1 MGCHAL
7 LQGIFSTQGLNL
19 HLMSPALAGGFFTT
33 EPPGKP
39 PSAWVAAGKGML
51 SQAPC
56 RPSCS
61 PPIPPP
67 APLTVAPVVCT
78 RGSLDPLAA
87 VGSHPVGVREQ
98 EENRVA
104 AFLSLVPSLCWLHLS
119 LKGQSCHPVQTAPS
133 ITQFDPH
140 SFLQAS
146 PLKARVLTD
155 SNTCHPL
162 YPFPK
167 TLWSPILPFSA
178 ST

>member
-1 MGCHAL
+1 
-7 LQGIFSTQGLNL
+7 
-19 HLMSPALAGGFFTT
+19 MSPALAGGFFTT

-39 PSAWVAAGKGML
+39 PSTWVAAGKGML

-61 PPIPPP
+61 PPIFPPS
-67 APLTVAPVVCT
+67 PLTVAPVVCT
-78 RGSLDPLAA
+78 RGSHDPLAA
-87 VGSHPVGVREQ
+87 AGSHPGGVREQ
-98 EENRVA
+98 EENGVA
-104 AFLSLVPSLCWLHLS
+104 AFLSLAPSLCWLYLS

-133 ITQFDPH
+133 ITQLDPH

-146 PLKARVLTD
+146 PLTARALTD
-155 SNTCHPL
+155 SNTCHHL

-178 ST
+178 SR